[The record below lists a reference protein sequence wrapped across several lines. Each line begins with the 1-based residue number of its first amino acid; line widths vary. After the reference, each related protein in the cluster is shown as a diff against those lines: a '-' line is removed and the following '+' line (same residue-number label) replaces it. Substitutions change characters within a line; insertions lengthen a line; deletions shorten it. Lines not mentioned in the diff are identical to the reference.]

1 MVTIYF
7 VRNGSKI
14 RVEVPVNTTL
24 MEAARFYANPAI
36 DEIPASC
43 GGCCAC
49 ATCHIKIDETWIDRI
64 GKLDE
69 STSEGALIEY
79 EKGFDPSVSR
89 LGCQIQLNKEH
100 DGLIVHL
107 LDNYKI

>member
-1 MVTIYF
+1 MITINFKRGQETIPVQVDEGVTI
-7 VRNGSKI
+7 
-14 RVEVPVNTTL
+14 
-24 MEAARFYANPAI
+24 MEAARDYGN
-36 DEIPASC
+36 IPEVPGDC

-49 ATCHIKIDETWIDRI
+49 ATCHIKIDESWISKI
-64 GKLDE
+64 GKVK
-69 STSEGALIEY
+69 EGSFEGTLIEY
-79 EKGFDPSVSR
+79 EKGYDPNVSR

>member
-1 MVTIYF
+1 MITINFKRGQETIPVQVDEGVTI
-7 VRNGSKI
+7 
-14 RVEVPVNTTL
+14 
-24 MEAARFYANPAI
+24 MEAARDYGN
-36 DEIPASC
+36 IPEVPGDC

-49 ATCHIKIDETWIDRI
+49 ATCHIKVDETWIDKI
-64 GKLDE
+64 GKIDE

-79 EKGFDPSVSR
+79 EKGYDPNLSR

>member
-1 MVTIYF
+1 MITINFKRGQETIPVQVDEGVTI
-7 VRNGSKI
+7 
-14 RVEVPVNTTL
+14 
-24 MEAARFYANPAI
+24 MEAARDYGN
-36 DEIPASC
+36 IPEVPGDC

-49 ATCHIKIDETWIDRI
+49 ATCHIKIDEIWINKI
-64 GKLDE
+64 GKIDE

-79 EKGFDPSVSR
+79 EKGYDPNVSR

>member
-1 MVTIYF
+1 MITINFKRGQETIPVQVDEGVTI
-7 VRNGSKI
+7 
-14 RVEVPVNTTL
+14 
-24 MEAARFYANPAI
+24 MEAARDYGN
-36 DEIPASC
+36 IPEVPGDC

-49 ATCHIKIDETWIDRI
+49 ATCHIKVDETWVDKI
-64 GKLDE
+64 GKIDE

-79 EKGFDPSVSR
+79 EKGYDPNVSR

>member
-1 MVTIYF
+1 MITINFKRGQETIPVQVDEGVTI
-7 VRNGSKI
+7 
-14 RVEVPVNTTL
+14 
-24 MEAARFYANPAI
+24 MEAARDYGN
-36 DEIPASC
+36 IPEVPGDC

-49 ATCHIKIDETWIDRI
+49 ATCHIKIDKTWIDRI

-79 EKGFDPSVSR
+79 EKGFDPNVSR

-100 DGLIVHL
+100 DGLVVHL

>member
-1 MVTIYF
+1 MITVNFKRGQETIPVQVDEGVTI
-7 VRNGSKI
+7 
-14 RVEVPVNTTL
+14 
-24 MEAARFYANPAI
+24 MEAARDYGNLP
-36 DEIPASC
+36 EIPGDC

-49 ATCHIKIDETWIDRI
+49 ATCHIKVDETWIDKI
-64 GKLDE
+64 GKIDE

-79 EKGFDPSVSR
+79 EKGYDPSVSR

>member
-1 MVTIYF
+1 MITVNFKRGQETIPVQVDEGVTI
-7 VRNGSKI
+7 
-14 RVEVPVNTTL
+14 
-24 MEAARFYANPAI
+24 MEAARDYGNISEVPG
-36 DEIPASC
+36 DC

>member
-1 MVTIYF
+1 MITINF
-7 VRNGSKI
+7 KRGQ
-14 RVEVPVNTTL
+14 ETVPVQVDEGMTI
-24 MEAARFYANPAI
+24 MEAARDYGNIP
-36 DEIPASC
+36 EIPGDC

-49 ATCHIKIDETWIDRI
+49 ATCHIKIDETWIDKI
-64 GKLDE
+64 GKVNE
-69 STSEGALIEY
+69 NSFEGSLIEY
-79 EKGFDPSVSR
+79 EKGFDPTVSR

>member
-1 MVTIYF
+1 MITINFKRGQETIPVQVDEGVTI
-7 VRNGSKI
+7 
-14 RVEVPVNTTL
+14 
-24 MEAARFYANPAI
+24 MEAARDYGN
-36 DEIPASC
+36 IPEVPGDC

-49 ATCHIKIDETWIDRI
+49 ATCHIKVDETWIDKI
-64 GKLDE
+64 GKIDE

-79 EKGFDPSVSR
+79 EKGFDPNVSR

>member
-1 MVTIYF
+1 MITINFKRGQETIPVQVDEGVTI
-7 VRNGSKI
+7 
-14 RVEVPVNTTL
+14 
-24 MEAARFYANPAI
+24 MEAARDYGN
-36 DEIPASC
+36 IPEVPGDC

-49 ATCHIKIDETWIDRI
+49 ATCHIKVDETWIDKI
-64 GKLDE
+64 GKIEE

-79 EKGFDPSVSR
+79 EKGYDPSVSR

>member
-1 MVTIYF
+1 MITINFKRGLETIPVQVDEGVTI
-7 VRNGSKI
+7 
-14 RVEVPVNTTL
+14 
-24 MEAARFYANPAI
+24 MEAARDYGN
-36 DEIPASC
+36 IPEVPGDC

-49 ATCHIKIDETWIDRI
+49 ATCHIKVDETWIDKI
-64 GKLDE
+64 GKIDE

-79 EKGFDPSVSR
+79 EKGYDPNVSR

>member
-1 MVTIYF
+1 MITINFKRGQETIPVQVDEGVTI
-7 VRNGSKI
+7 
-14 RVEVPVNTTL
+14 
-24 MEAARFYANPAI
+24 MEAARDYGN
-36 DEIPASC
+36 IPEVPGDC

-79 EKGFDPSVSR
+79 EKGFDPNVSR

-100 DGLIVHL
+100 DGLVVYL

>member
-1 MVTIYF
+1 MITINFKRGQETIPVQVDEGVTI
-7 VRNGSKI
+7 
-14 RVEVPVNTTL
+14 
-24 MEAARFYANPAI
+24 MEAARDYGN
-36 DEIPASC
+36 IPEVPGDC

-49 ATCHIKIDETWIDRI
+49 ATCHIKIDETWIYKI
-64 GKLDE
+64 GKIDE

-79 EKGFDPSVSR
+79 EKGYDPNVSR

>member
-1 MVTIYF
+1 MITINFKRGQETIPVQVDEGVTI
-7 VRNGSKI
+7 
-14 RVEVPVNTTL
+14 
-24 MEAARFYANPAI
+24 MEAARDYGN
-36 DEIPASC
+36 IPEVPGDC

-49 ATCHIKIDETWIDRI
+49 ATCHIKVDETWIDKI
-64 GKLDE
+64 GKIDE

-79 EKGFDPSVSR
+79 EKGYDPNVSR

-107 LDNYKI
+107 LDNHKI

>member
-1 MVTIYF
+1 MITINFKRGQETIPVQVDEGVTI
-7 VRNGSKI
+7 
-14 RVEVPVNTTL
+14 
-24 MEAARFYANPAI
+24 MEAARDYGN
-36 DEIPASC
+36 IPEVPGDC

-49 ATCHIKIDETWIDRI
+49 ATCHIKIDETWINKI
-64 GKLDE
+64 GKIDE

-79 EKGFDPSVSR
+79 EKGYDPNVSR

-107 LDNYKI
+107 LDNNKI